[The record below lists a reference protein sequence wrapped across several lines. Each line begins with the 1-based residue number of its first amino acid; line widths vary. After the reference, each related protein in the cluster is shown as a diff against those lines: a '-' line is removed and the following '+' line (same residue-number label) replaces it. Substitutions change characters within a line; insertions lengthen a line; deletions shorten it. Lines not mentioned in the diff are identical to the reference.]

1 MQKWRSVSNRE
12 IRGDFRGCASL
23 LLRTSAANSF
33 AAAAPAI
40 IRREFFSNWSHAL
53 RVWSKTTLKSL
64 LLPGGILLLGVAVL
78 MYSGWLTLALPALS
92 FLGYCALIGG
102 MLLAWRFHS
111 SRIFFA
117 LVVLFLAQEAIAL
130 FGGGHVA
137 PGTAGWTAVQA
148 AAVLVPLDFVLIA
161 LMHERGFT
169 VAAIAPVGLF
179 LFVQSVIVAVLCR
192 AAEGLPSSSVRGPSP
207 GDFGFCAVS
216 LPGYALLHICCAQ
229 ASCLLAR
236 FLLIRKPVD
245 SALLWSLSA
254 FFLALR
260 FSGTTRVSTMYSA
273 TAACIL
279 AASIIENSY
288 LLAYHDE
295 LTTLPSR
302 RAFNDALLRLQHPYS
317 IAVVDIDHFKRFND
331 TYGHDTGDQVLQLVA
346 ANLSRVTGGG
356 QAFRC
361 GGEEFN
367 ILFPGKNHCRG
378 CGSSRAVACG
388 DRVLGVP
395 HARRRPARSP
405 PRTRPARTSGLAAA
419 RERQTR
425 FGSSPRKQS
434 PAPLSVTVSIGV
446 ATSAKEES
454 HPEEVLQA
462 ADKAL
467 YRAKAN
473 GRNRVETASSRPTAK
488 LASKRWNCLN
498 AGRSFRTSKLS
509 RSNSSVNQAVQSN
522 NGSRGR
528 LSKTCGPDRQP

>member
-1 MQKWRSVSNRE
+1 LQ
-12 IRGDFRGCASL
+12 
-23 LLRTSAANSF
+23 
-33 AAAAPAI
+33 
-40 IRREFFSNWSHAL
+40 
-53 RVWSKTTLKSL
+53 VWNKTTLKSL
-64 LLPGGILLLGVAVL
+64 LLPGGVLLSGVAL
-78 MYSGWLTLALPALS
+78 LISSGWLTLALPALS

-117 LVVLFLAQEAIAL
+117 LVVLFLSQEAIAL
-130 FGGGHVA
+130 FGGGHIA
-137 PGTAGWTAVQA
+137 PGTPGWTAIEA

-161 LMHERGFT
+161 LMQERGFT
-169 VAAIAPVGLF
+169 IAAIAPVGLF
-179 LFVQSVIVAVLCR
+179 LFVQSVIVGVLCR
-192 AAEGLPSSSVRGPSP
+192 AAEGLLSPPVRAHHLATSVAGPVP
-207 GDFGFCAVS
+207 I
-216 LPGYALLHICCAQ
+216 PGYALLIFAG
-229 ASCLLAR
+229 AGALLLGR

-260 FSGTTRVSTMYSA
+260 FSGSTRVSTIYSV

-295 LTTLPSR
+295 LTALPSR

-331 TYGHDTGDQVLQLVA
+331 THGHDTGDQVLQLVA

-367 ILFPGKNHCRG
+367 ILFPGKTTSETVDHLERLRLAIESSKFRVRG
-378 CGSSRAVACG
+378 S
-388 DRVLGVP
+388 DRREIPRGP
-395 HARRRPARSP
+395 DRRNE
-405 PRTRPARTSGLAAA
+405 RTRGRARKGDSIRKLAQ
-419 RERQTR
+419 EQ
-425 FGSSPRKQS
+425 QL

-446 ATSAKEES
+446 ATSSKEKL

-467 YRAKAN
+467 YRAKDN
-473 GRNRVETASSRPTAK
+473 GRNRVETASSSRRKARAK
-488 LASKRWNCLN
+488 
-498 AGRSFRTSKLS
+498 AGI
-509 RSNSSVNQAVQSN
+509 A
-522 NGSRGR
+522 
-528 LSKTCGPDRQP
+528 